1 MFNTRH
7 TRVAGLGNV
16 DGSQKALNLLFAIR
30 TIQERTNADMG
41 ATFLSGTTISNSLTE
56 LYLLFKYLRP
66 RALEKQGIHSFDAW
80 AAIYARKTTDYE
92 FSVANNI
99 VAKERFRY
107 FIKVPELAQFYSEIT
122 DYRTAKDI
130 GIDRPNKNEVLYN
143 IPPTPD
149 QEAFIQSLM
158 AFAKT
163 GDATLLGREP
173 LSQREEKAKMLIAT
187 DYARKMSLDM
197 RMVSG
202 IYDDHPDNKASH
214 CAANIAKYYNQFNTQ
229 KGTQFVFSDLGT
241 YKPGEWNVYSEIK
254 RKLVEDHGIPA
265 HEVRFIQEAKNDKQR
280 RELING
286 MNEGKIRVLFGS
298 TSMLGT
304 GVNAQKRAVAV
315 HHLDTPW
322 RPSDLAQRDGRAIRK
337 GNEIA
342 KFFADNKV
350 AVIIYAV
357 EKSLDSYKFNLLYN
371 KQLFIDQLKTN
382 NLTKR
387 TIDEGSMDE
396 KSGMNFSEYVAILSG
411 NTDLLD
417 KAKLEKQIAGLESEK
432 QAFNRSKSS
441 AKFKVQDYME
451 MLQSTQS
458 RLSRMST
465 DWENLQQRL
474 QKRSDGTIENPVL
487 LDGLPPNANPKQIG
501 AKLNE
506 IANKAR
512 TAGDYREIGN
522 LYGFQLLVK
531 TELPKDNS
539 TLERVN
545 RFFITGEGN
554 IKYTYNNGLMAKD
567 PETAAMNFLRA
578 LEKLPGFVKQE
589 QEKIAEIQK
598 DLPILQEVVNG
609 TWAKESR
616 LSELKTELAA
626 VERKIQLSI
635 TPETKQDASE
645 QAEKQNEA
653 PKVQES
659 IIRTKGVHSPRG
671 VL

>member
-1 MFNTRH
+1 
-7 TRVAGLGNV
+7 
-16 DGSQKALNLLFAIR
+16 
-30 TIQERTNADMG
+30 
-41 ATFLSGTTISNSLTE
+41 
-56 LYLLFKYLRP
+56 
-66 RALEKQGIHSFDAW
+66 
-80 AAIYARKTTDYE
+80 
-92 FSVANNI
+92 
-99 VAKERFRY
+99 
-107 FIKVPELAQFYSEIT
+107 
-122 DYRTAKDI
+122 
-130 GIDRPNKNEVLYN
+130 
-143 IPPTPD
+143 
-149 QEAFIQSLM
+149 
-158 AFAKT
+158 
-163 GDATLLGREP
+163 
-173 LSQREEKAKMLIAT
+173 
-187 DYARKMSLDM
+187 
-197 RMVSG
+197 
-202 IYDDHPDNKASH
+202 
-214 CAANIAKYYNQFNTQ
+214 
-229 KGTQFVFSDLGT
+229 
-241 YKPGEWNVYSEIK
+241 VYSEIK
-254 RKLVEDHGIPA
+254 RKLVEDHGIPTN
-265 HEVRFIQEAKNDKQR
+265 EVRFIQEAKNDKQR
-280 RELING
+280 KDLING

-382 NLTKR
+382 NLSKR

-441 AKFKVQDYME
+441 AKFKVQDYTE

-458 RLSRMST
+458 RLNRMST

-474 QKRSDGTIENPVL
+474 QKHSDGTIANPVL

-501 AKLNE
+501 TKLNQ
-506 IANKAR
+506 IADKAR
-512 TAGDYREIGN
+512 TAGRYEEIGS
-522 LYGFQLLVK
+522 LYGFTLLVK
-531 TELPKDNS
+531 TEISEKEGADI
-539 TLERVN
+539 RVN
-545 RFFITGEGN
+545 RFLVQGEGN
-554 IKYTYNNGLMAKD
+554 IKYTYNNGIMAKD

-578 LEKLPGFVKQE
+578 LEKLPGFIKQE
-589 QEKIAEIQK
+589 QEKISEIQK

-616 LSELKTELAA
+616 LKS
-626 VERKIQLSI
+626 RKKPQWFRKALYGQKVFIYLVVYCSNIAYGQNKREVLDGVRLPFYFI
-635 TPETKQDASE
+635 TPVPNAV
-645 QAEKQNEA
+645 N
-653 PKVQES
+653 
-659 IIRTKGVHSPRG
+659 RGHS
-671 VL
+671 

>member
-1 MFNTRH
+1 M
-7 TRVAGLGNV
+7 
-16 DGSQKALNLLFAIR
+16 
-30 TIQERTNADMG
+30 
-41 ATFLSGTTISNSLTE
+41 
-56 LYLLFKYLRP
+56 
-66 RALEKQGIHSFDAW
+66 
-80 AAIYARKTTDYE
+80 
-92 FSVANNI
+92 
-99 VAKERFRY
+99 
-107 FIKVPELAQFYSEIT
+107 PELAQFYSEIT
-122 DYRTAKDI
+122 DYRTAKNI

-158 AFAKT
+158 QFAKT

-197 RMVSG
+197 RMVSD

-214 CAANIAKYYNQFNTQ
+214 CAANIAKYYNHFNAQ

-322 RPSDLAQRDGRAIRK
+322 RPSDLDQRDGRAIRK

-441 AKFKVQDYME
+441 AKFKVQDYKE

-458 RLSRMST
+458 RLNRMST

-506 IANKAR
+506 IADKAR
-512 TAGDYREIGN
+512 TAGQYEEIGS
-522 LYGFQLLVK
+522 LYGFTLLVK
-531 TELPKDNS
+531 TQMTQKDS
-539 TLERVN
+539 SSLVEKYN
-545 RFFITGEGN
+545 RFFIQGEGN
-554 IKYTYNNGLMAKD
+554 IKYTYNNGIMAKD

-578 LEKLPGFVKQE
+578 LVKLPGFVKQE

-609 TWAKESR
+609 TWSKESR

-635 TPETKQDASE
+635 TPEIKVDAQE
-645 QAEKQNEA
+645 QAEKQKEA
-653 PKVQES
+653 SKVQES
-659 IIRTKGVHSPRG
+659 IVRTKGVHLPRG